1 MGGSSDDDKEHT
13 CANNSQ
19 LSTVSE
25 MTLVDEVCVRESELT
40 SVHNLPVLQV
50 DPMQD
55 ETLTSQTIEIETHT
69 VQPTESKTES
79 NTTKPETHTTKSET
93 HIMKPETYL
102 LKSEMHTTCRT
113 TNPETYATKSEMHT
127 TCRTTNPETYATKTH
142 VSTGSTK
149 KSPVT
154 SVCKDNTSISNKR
167 SHSKGARKLCEDE
180 LGTHIKLP
188 AQNKHVTD
196 INLQDQGTSQEPQV
210 TRKEPYSKSQR
221 TPKELEN
228 TSQIPLTTRE
238 EDDSKAMLR
247 ESKPQP
253 MTVRDTSLSSEA
265 VIYNVPRQH
274 RVTLEVENEI
284 VFYETV
290 MSKDVVQDHRESI
303 LQVNILHFYSFII
316 SKISLIRKLSVIL
329 SFIL

>member
-40 SVHNLPVLQV
+40 SVHNLSVLQV

-79 NTTKPETHTTKSET
+79 STTKPETHTTKSET
-93 HIMKPETYL
+93 YV
-102 LKSEMHTTCRT
+102 LKSEMHTTC
-113 TNPETYATKSEMHT
+113 H
-127 TCRTTNPETYATKTH
+127 TTNPETYATKTH

-154 SVCKDNTSISNKR
+154 SVCKENTSISNKR
-167 SHSKGARKLCEDE
+167 SHSKGARKLYEDE

-188 AQNKHVTD
+188 APNKHVTD

-210 TRKEPYSKSQR
+210 TRKEPYFKSQR

-265 VIYNVPRQH
+265 VIYDVPRQH

-290 MSKDVVQDHRESI
+290 MSKHVVQDHRESI

>member
-93 HIMKPETYL
+93 HIMKPETYVL
-102 LKSEMHTTCRT
+102 
-113 TNPETYATKSEMHT
+113 KSEMHT

-149 KSPVT
+149 KSTVT

-167 SHSKGARKLCEDE
+167 SHSKGARKLYEDE

-303 LQVNILHFYSFII
+303 LQVNILHFYFFII

>member
-25 MTLVDEVCVRESELT
+25 MTLVDEVCIRESELT
-40 SVHNLPVLQV
+40 SVHNLSVLQV

-93 HIMKPETYL
+93 HIMKPETYVL
-102 LKSEMHTTCRT
+102 
-113 TNPETYATKSEMHT
+113 KSEMHT

-154 SVCKDNTSISNKR
+154 SVCKDNTSISNKK
-167 SHSKGARKLCEDE
+167 SHSKGPRKLCEDE

-210 TRKEPYSKSQR
+210 TRKEPYFKSQR

-265 VIYNVPRQH
+265 VIYDVPRQH

>member
-40 SVHNLPVLQV
+40 SVHNLSVLQV

-79 NTTKPETHTTKSET
+79 STTKPETHTTKSET
-93 HIMKPETYL
+93 YV
-102 LKSEMHTTCRT
+102 LKSEMHTTC
-113 TNPETYATKSEMHT
+113 H
-127 TCRTTNPETYATKTH
+127 TTNPETYATKTH

-154 SVCKDNTSISNKR
+154 SVCKENTSISNKR
-167 SHSKGARKLCEDE
+167 SHSKGARKLYEDE

-265 VIYNVPRQH
+265 VIYDVPRQH